1 MYWIGICDDEKVYRD
16 EIRECFERYCHEK
29 GIANCEVFEYASGEE
44 ISNYSELD
52 ILFLDVQMKAMDGIH
67 VKEKLE
73 NERSRAKII
82 FISSYP
88 ESMQEAFGANV
99 LGFLKKPVDYKQFCD
114 KTDKAIDMSK
124 KDARYI
130 FYNEYGIGRKIYIS
144 DILYIKS
151 EGRYNGI
158 HIVGESKVL
167 LSEKSLKYYKEELSK
182 DMEMCHRAY
191 LVNLRHVVEVDS
203 VVVLEN
209 GERIPVSR
217 RYKAAFVERFRK
229 SIWGED

>member
-29 GIANCEVFEYASGEE
+29 GITSCEVFEYASGEE
-44 ISNYSELD
+44 IFNYSELD

-73 NERSRAKII
+73 SERSRAKII

-88 ESMQEAFGANV
+88 ESMQEAFGINV
-99 LGFLKKPVDYKQFCD
+99 LGFLKKPINYKQFCE
-114 KTDKAIDMSK
+114 KTDKAIDRCKEDS
-124 KDARYI
+124 RYI
-130 FYNEYGIGRKIYIS
+130 LYDEYGTQRKLYIN

-151 EGRYNGI
+151 AGRYCEI
-158 HIVGESKVL
+158 HIDGESKLL
-167 LSEKSLKYYKEELSK
+167 LSEKSIKVYKNELSK
-182 DMEMCHRAY
+182 DFAMSHREY
-191 LVNLRHVVEVDS
+191 LINLKYVTEVEDN
-203 VVVLEN
+203 VVLEN

-217 RYKAAFVERFRK
+217 RSKAEFVTRFKK